1 MASFNLLR
9 IFVVLFILFISSLKF
24 AYALYPEADG
34 YPYKKNIVDLYVGA
48 SYSGIVSETF
58 RSINGPKAF
67 GYGSIIDP
75 LNQMTNSGFT
85 AILGMRFFDNGNS
98 FVKNLRV
105 EVESLYLYNQ
115 TPIINNSS
123 KYTSDMTTTDWPTY
137 GQEVLKSSVIFNVY
151 YDFRQWSEIFYPYIG
166 FGIGMGN
173 VKYIA
178 IDINEL
184 PNGVGE
190 RYHGDEFVPVGQL
203 AFGFQY
209 DTKIIKSSFYFQYR
223 VVKSGKV
230 NAVPYNNGRDFVIE
244 PEPDT
249 NNPDAPV
256 ENPIPEGYQDP
267 TSHKLGL
274 LNHGLSI
281 GFKYYI
287 Y

>member
-1 MASFNLLR
+1 MASLNLLR
-9 IFVVLFILFISSLKF
+9 IFIGLLVFFISSLKF

-34 YPYKKNIVDLYVGA
+34 YPYKKRIVDLYVGA

-58 RSINGPKAF
+58 SSLGGPKEF
-67 GYGSIIDP
+67 GYGSIINP

-85 AILGMRFFDNGNS
+85 ALLGMRFLDNTNS
-98 FVKNLRV
+98 YVRNVRV
-105 EVESLYLYNQ
+105 EVESLYFYNQ
-115 TPIINNSS
+115 TAIINNSS
-123 KYTSDMTTTDWPTY
+123 KYTSEMTTTDWPTY

-151 YDFRQWSEIFYPYIG
+151 YDFREWSEIFYPYIG
-166 FGIGMGN
+166 FGLGLGN

-190 RYHGDEFVPVGQL
+190 RYHGDGIVPVGQL

-223 VVKSGKV
+223 IVKSGKV
-230 NAVPYNNGRDFVIE
+230 DAVPYNNGRDFVNE
-244 PEPDT
+244 QKPDET
-249 NNPDAPV
+249 KPDEVIPPAIPDGYSDPV
-256 ENPIPEGYQDP
+256 
-267 TSHKLGL
+267 SHKLGL